1 MEEAWRPSC
10 DQSDILRSLQGT
22 DSVVVGLAAHHVHLD
37 GVSDV
42 GTEIKLPEL
51 NLRCS
56 SARPNCGPI
65 WAESKPNYD
74 YEGLGTT
81 CRLPLRMPAHVFS
94 HLLDHSL
101 LHLLPP
107 PALNVPAGRAPR
119 EASEGGAGKKA
130 ADGDERAAEHGPASA
145 RNSGH
150 REGGA
155 CGQGGTAIE
164 G

>member
-1 MEEAWRPSC
+1 MWADLGRIKTEVNGAYPE
-10 DQSDILRSLQGT
+10 DSLIQ
-22 DSVVVGLAAHHVHLD
+22 
-37 GVSDV
+37 
-42 GTEIKLPEL
+42 
-51 NLRCS
+51 NLRFF
-56 SARPNCGPI
+56 
-65 WAESKPNYD
+65 AEKSV
-74 YEGLGTT
+74 
-81 CRLPLRMPAHVFS
+81 LPLRMPAHVFS

-155 CGQGGTAIE
+155 CGQGRTAIE
-164 G
+164 